1 MKTNTNHTGVWVAQT
16 WLTFIISVGATACG
30 IIYLPADAWVKGY
43 LGMGLAFSVASTL
56 SLAKT
61 TRDLYEAKIMIARV
75 DEARVEQLLSEHHPL
90 KSV

>member
-1 MKTNTNHTGVWVAQT
+1 MKTNANHTTAWVAQT
-16 WLTFIISVGATACG
+16 WITFILSVGATAYG
-30 IIYLPADAWVKGY
+30 IIFMPGDTWVKGY

-61 TRDLYEAKIMIARV
+61 TRDLYEAKAVIARV

-90 KSV
+90 KSI